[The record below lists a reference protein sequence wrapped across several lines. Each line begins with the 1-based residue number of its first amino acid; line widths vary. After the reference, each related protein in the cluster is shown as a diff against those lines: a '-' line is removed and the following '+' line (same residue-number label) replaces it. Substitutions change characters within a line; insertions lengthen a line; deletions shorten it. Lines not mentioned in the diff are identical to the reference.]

1 MSFLSED
8 KFACSDESSDEES
21 DFMEYV
27 GTVAV
32 SDSNSD
38 EEFASTHEPVTTEQL
53 MCSPQSRS
61 ALVQEDDF
69 SGDVPDACTDVSNS
83 VWDNPQAAESSMLAD
98 SSAFD
103 LWRSSEDSD
112 SSDDDNHTSEPEGVT
127 DIRTQQEGEIDSTSS
142 DDSADD
148 SGTSESDAAQGGST
162 DTNSRPQV
170 RGRGHGRAQS
180 RGRGRGHAQLRGR
193 GRGRAQSRGR
203 GRGRGRARGHNQ
215 AYIQLLPAS
224 ATPISVNDSSFA
236 EGNNFSPA
244 REVGP
249 QSSIE
254 DSPTGLDLFSKYF
267 DDTVVRQLVDATN
280 DYAERKKTTKRLMYM
295 RFKSSP
301 LTPEEMWRY
310 LGVLLLLS
318 INLEVEDMMLTTT
331 F

>member
-1 MSFLSED
+1 MASLRRSRYTTEEVLSFLSED
-8 KFACSDESSDEES
+8 KFACSNESSDEES

-69 SGDVPDACTDVSNS
+69 SADVPDACIHVSNS
-83 VWDNPQAAESSMLAD
+83 VSDNAQVPESSMLAD
-98 SSAFD
+98 RSDFD

-127 DIRTQQEGEIDSTSS
+127 DLSTQQEGEIDSTSS
-142 DDSADD
+142 DDSAHDR
-148 SGTSESDAAQGGST
+148 GTSERDATQGSSTIHESDPAMSIT
-162 DTNSRPQV
+162 DTDSRPQV
-170 RGRGHGRAQS
+170 RGRGRGRAQS
-180 RGRGRGHAQLRGR
+180 RSRGRGHTQLRGR

-215 AYIQLLPAS
+215 TYIQLLPAS
-224 ATPISVNDSSFA
+224 ATPISVNDSSFV
-236 EGNNFSPA
+236 EGSNFSPA

-249 QSSIE
+249 QFSIE

-267 DDTVVRQLVDATN
+267 DDAVVKQLVDATN
-280 DYAERKKTTKRLMYM
+280 DYAPTIEHQLD
-295 RFKSSP
+295 S
-301 LTPEEMWRY
+301 
-310 LGVLLLLS
+310 
-318 INLEVEDMMLTTT
+318 
-331 F
+331 